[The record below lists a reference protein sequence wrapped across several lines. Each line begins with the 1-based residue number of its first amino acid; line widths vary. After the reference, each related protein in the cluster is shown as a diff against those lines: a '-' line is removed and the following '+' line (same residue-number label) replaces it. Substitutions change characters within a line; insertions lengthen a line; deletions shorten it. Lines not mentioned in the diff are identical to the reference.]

1 MLVGNQDGL
10 DSMRSVYQA
19 ANLVDAQL
27 VKDALEAE
35 GIPAFVT
42 GADLI
47 GAMGELPCQGLI
59 EIRVPDGA
67 WPAARVIVERV
78 DSWLAEA
85 PAVGDW
91 SDEGLQPA

>member
-1 MLVGNQDGL
+1 
-10 DSMRSVYQA
+10 MRSVYQA
-19 ANLVDAQL
+19 ANLFDAQL

-47 GAMGELPCQGLI
+47 GAIGELPCQGLI
-59 EIRVPDGA
+59 EVRVPDGA
-67 WPAARVIVERV
+67 WPAARVIAERV

-85 PAVGDW
+85 PFVGELGG
-91 SDEGLQPA
+91 DEGWQPA